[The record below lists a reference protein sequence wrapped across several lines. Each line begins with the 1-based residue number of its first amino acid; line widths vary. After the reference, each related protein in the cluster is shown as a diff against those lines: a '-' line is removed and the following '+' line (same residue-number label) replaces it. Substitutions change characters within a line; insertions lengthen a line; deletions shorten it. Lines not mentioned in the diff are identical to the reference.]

1 MKDPEAPPGASSN
14 EPAWGTAPG
23 TGRGDAERVAATGHE
38 DPGTPPGSGEDD
50 RGKGDPA
57 QSSAPSHGGGRWS
70 WTTAALVAAT
80 LGVLLVV
87 AVLATEAV
95 TARRGWAHVGGL
107 YAAAG
112 AAVVAVGA
120 VVWRR
125 GSRGVAGATRA
136 LVALLT
142 GTVVLTAWVTVDVMT
157 AGGPGY
163 GPGSSLRGYPLG
175 GGHDEGPEI
184 GAASDRVWYGE
195 SVRYT
200 DGLVVSVAAPQPY
213 TPTEHAA
220 GHEDGHPHVVRLRV
234 RVTNG
239 TGRVLEP
246 AGLDVQPVSGG
257 LVARKVYDYAPD
269 VLLDRPDEIARG
281 TSAEWDLVYSVHD
294 PEDVIV
300 GVDPTW
306 ANYAVAVFSW

>member
-1 MKDPEAPPGASSN
+1 MEDPTTSPGARAS

-23 TGRGDAERVAATGHE
+23 AKPAPAEGGGSP
-38 DPGTPPGSGEDD
+38 DPEASGTSPAPGE
-50 RGKGDPA
+50 GDPVPVA
-57 QSSAPSHGGGRWS
+57 TTARPRGWWS

-87 AVLATEAV
+87 AVLVTETV

-107 YAAAG
+107 YAVAG

-125 GSRGVAGATRA
+125 GTRGVAGATRA
-136 LVALLT
+136 LVALLA
-142 GTVVLTAWVTVDVMT
+142 GTVVLTTWVTVDVMT

-163 GPGSSLRGYPLG
+163 GPGSSLRGYPFG
-175 GGHDEGPEI
+175 GGYDEGPEI

-200 DGLVVSVAAPQPY
+200 DGLVVAVSAPQPY
-213 TPTEHAA
+213 TPTEDVLER
-220 GHEDGHPHVVRLRV
+220 EDDYPDSVRLRV

-239 TGRVLEP
+239 TGQEIDPDGLE
-246 AGLDVQPVSGG
+246 LQPVSGG

-269 VLLDRPDEIARG
+269 VLLDDPDAIARG
-281 TSAEWDLVYSVHD
+281 TSAEWDLVYNVYD
-294 PEDVIV
+294 PEDVVV
-300 GVDPTW
+300 GVEPTW
-306 ANYAVAVFSW
+306 GNYAVAVFSW

>member
-1 MKDPEAPPGASSN
+1 MEDPTTSPGARTS

-23 TGRGDAERVAATGHE
+23 AEPAAAERGGSPDPETPATPPAPGEGDPVPAATTAR
-38 DPGTPPGSGEDD
+38 P
-50 RGKGDPA
+50 R
-57 QSSAPSHGGGRWS
+57 GRWS
-70 WTTAALVAAT
+70 WATAGLVAAT

-87 AVLATEAV
+87 AVLVTETV

-107 YAAAG
+107 YAVAG
-112 AAVVAVGA
+112 AVVVAVGA

-125 GSRGVAGATRA
+125 GTRGVAGATRA

-157 AGGPGY
+157 GGGTGY
-163 GPGSSLRGYPLG
+163 GLGSSLRGYPLG
-175 GGHDEGPEI
+175 GGYDEGPEI

-200 DGLVVSVAAPQPY
+200 DGLVVSVSAPQPY
-213 TPTEHAA
+213 TPTEDASVR
-220 GHEDGHPHVVRLRV
+220 EDDHPHAVRLRV

-239 TGRVLEP
+239 TGQEVDP
-246 AGLDVQPVSGG
+246 GGLDLQPVSGG
-257 LVARKVYDYAPD
+257 LVARRVFDYAPD
-269 VLLDRPDEIARG
+269 VLLDDPDTIARG
-281 TSAEWDLVYSVHD
+281 TSAEWDLVYNVYD
-294 PEDVIV
+294 PEDVAV
-300 GVDPTW
+300 GLEPTW

>member
-1 MKDPEAPPGASSN
+1 MKDPTSPPGASSR

-23 TGRGDAERVAATGHE
+23 TEPEPAEVGGSSDPEDPQAPSASGESDPAGAAT
-38 DPGTPPGSGEDD
+38 TA
-50 RGKGDPA
+50 RA
-57 QSSAPSHGGGRWS
+57 RGRWS

-80 LGVLLVV
+80 LGVLLVL

-107 YAAAG
+107 YAVAG

-125 GSRGVAGATRA
+125 GTRGVAGATRA

-175 GGHDEGPEI
+175 GGHDEVPEI
-184 GAASDRVWYGE
+184 DAASDRVWYGE
-195 SVRYT
+195 SVRYA

-213 TPTEHAA
+213 TPSEHAS
-220 GHEDGHPHVVRLRV
+220 ERESDHPHAVRLRV

-246 AGLDVQPVSGG
+246 AGLDLQPVSGG

-281 TSAEWDLVYSVHD
+281 TSAEWDVVYNVYD
-294 PEDVIV
+294 PEDVAV

-306 ANYAVAVFSW
+306 ASYAVAVFSW

>member
-1 MKDPEAPPGASSN
+1 MEDSTTSPGARAS

-23 TGRGDAERVAATGHE
+23 AEPAPAEGAGSP
-38 DPGTPPGSGEDD
+38 DPEASGTSPAPGE
-50 RGKGDPA
+50 GDPVPVA
-57 QSSAPSHGGGRWS
+57 TTARPRGRWS

-107 YAAAG
+107 YAVAG

-125 GSRGVAGATRA
+125 GTRGVAGATRA

-142 GTVVLTAWVTVDVMT
+142 GTVVLTTWVTVDVMT

-175 GGHDEGPEI
+175 GGSDEGPEI
-184 GAASDRVWYGE
+184 DAASDRVWYGE
-195 SVRYT
+195 SVRYA

-213 TPTEHAA
+213 TPTEHAS
-220 GHEDGHPHVVRLRV
+220 ERENDHPHAVRLRV

-269 VLLDRPDEIARG
+269 VLLDRPEEIARG
-281 TSAEWDLVYSVHD
+281 TSAEWDLVYNVHD
-294 PEDVIV
+294 PEDVAV

-306 ANYAVAVFSW
+306 ASYAVAVFSW

>member
-1 MKDPEAPPGASSN
+1 MSSDPDERRA
-14 EPAWGTAPG
+14 PAWGTAPEAG
-23 TGRGDAERVAATGHE
+23 PAPTSASTGAAAPGPA
-38 DPGTPPGSGEDD
+38 DPGGEPHAGTAGGSVEPAAGSGH
-50 RGKGDPA
+50 RR
-57 QSSAPSHGGGRWS
+57 RWS

-87 AVLATEAV
+87 AVLATEAA

-107 YAAAG
+107 YAVAG

-125 GSRGVAGATRA
+125 GTRGVAGATRA
-136 LVALLT
+136 LVALLA

-175 GGHDEGPEI
+175 GGYDEGPEI

-195 SVRYT
+195 SVRYA
-200 DGLVVSVAAPQPY
+200 DGLVVAVSAPQPY
-213 TPTEHAA
+213 TPTEDATER
-220 GHEDGHPHVVRLRV
+220 EDDHPDAVRLRV

-239 TGRVLEP
+239 TGQEVDPDGLE
-246 AGLDVQPVSGG
+246 LQPVSGG
-257 LVARKVYDYAPD
+257 LVARRVFDYAPD
-269 VLLDRPDEIARG
+269 VLLDDPDTIARG
-281 TSAEWDLVYSVHD
+281 TSAEWDLVYNVYD
-294 PEDVIV
+294 PEDVVV
-300 GVDPTW
+300 GLEPTW

>member
-1 MKDPEAPPGASSN
+1 MSSDPGERRA
-14 EPAWGTAPG
+14 PAWGTAPEAGPAPTSASTPAAAPGPAPGGDPHAG
-23 TGRGDAERVAATGHE
+23 TDG
-38 DPGTPPGSGEDD
+38 GSGE
-50 RGKGDPA
+50 PA
-57 QSSAPSHGGGRWS
+57 TGSGHRRRWS

-107 YAAAG
+107 YAVAG

-120 VVWRR
+120 VVWWR
-125 GSRGVAGATRA
+125 GTRGVVGATRA
-136 LVALLT
+136 LVALLA

-163 GPGSSLRGYPLG
+163 GPGSSLRGYPFG
-175 GGHDEGPEI
+175 GGYDEGPEI

-195 SVRYT
+195 SVRYA
-200 DGLVVSVAAPQPY
+200 DGLVVAVSAPQPY
-213 TPTEHAA
+213 TPTEDATKREDDYPHA
-220 GHEDGHPHVVRLRV
+220 VRLRV

-239 TGRVLEP
+239 TGQEIDPDGLE
-246 AGLDVQPVSGG
+246 LQPVSGG
-257 LVARKVYDYAPD
+257 LVARTVYDYAPE
-269 VLLDRPDEIARG
+269 VLLDEPDTIARG
-281 TSAEWDLVYSVHD
+281 TSAEWDLVYNVYD
-294 PEDVIV
+294 PEDVVV
-300 GVDPTW
+300 GVEPTW

>member
-1 MKDPEAPPGASSN
+1 MKDPMTPPGPGSR

-23 TGRGDAERVAATGHE
+23 TQRTPAGVGSSPDPE
-38 DPGTPPGSGEDD
+38 DPQAPPPSRES
-50 RGKGDPA
+50 DPA
-57 QSSAPSHGGGRWS
+57 EPSTAARPRGRWS

-80 LGVLLVV
+80 VGVLLVV
-87 AVLATEAV
+87 AVLATEAA

-107 YAAAG
+107 YAVAG

-125 GSRGVAGATRA
+125 GTRGVAGATRA
-136 LVALLT
+136 LVALLA

-175 GGHDEGPEI
+175 GGYDEGPEI

-195 SVRYT
+195 SVRYA
-200 DGLVVSVAAPQPY
+200 DGLVVAVSAPQPY
-213 TPTEHAA
+213 TPTEDATER
-220 GHEDGHPHVVRLRV
+220 EDDHPDAVRLRV

-239 TGRVLEP
+239 TGQEVDPDGLE
-246 AGLDVQPVSGG
+246 LQPVSGG
-257 LVARKVYDYAPD
+257 LVARRVFDYAPD
-269 VLLDRPDEIARG
+269 VLLDDPDTIARG
-281 TSAEWDLVYSVHD
+281 TSAEWDLVYNVYD
-294 PEDVIV
+294 PEDVVV
-300 GVDPTW
+300 GLEPTW

>member
-1 MKDPEAPPGASSN
+1 MKDPASSPGASAR

-23 TGRGDAERVAATGHE
+23 TERDRAEGGRAPDPEA
-38 DPGTPPGSGEDD
+38 PGTPPTPRGE
-50 RGKGDPA
+50 GETVPA
-57 QSSAPSHGGGRWS
+57 ARARPRGRWS
-70 WTTAALVAAT
+70 WATAALVAAT

-87 AVLATEAV
+87 AVLATETV

-107 YAAAG
+107 YAVAG

-125 GSRGVAGATRA
+125 GTRGVAGATRA

-157 AGGPGY
+157 GGGPGY
-163 GPGSSLRGYPLG
+163 GAGSSLRGYPFG
-175 GGHDEGPEI
+175 GGYDEGPEI

-200 DGLVVSVAAPQPY
+200 DGLVVSVSAPQPY
-213 TPTEHAA
+213 TPTEDASVR
-220 GHEDGHPHVVRLRV
+220 EDDHPHAVRLRV

-239 TGRVLEP
+239 TGQEVDP
-246 AGLDVQPVSGG
+246 GGLDLQPVSGG
-257 LVARKVYDYAPD
+257 LVARRVFDYAPD
-269 VLLDRPDEIARG
+269 VLLDDPDTIARG
-281 TSAEWDLVYSVHD
+281 TSAEWDLVYNVYD
-294 PEDVIV
+294 PEDVAV
-300 GVDPTW
+300 GLEPTW